1 MKHAP
6 SLPPEFARV
15 LRKVSLLGNTLWQR
29 NCRRPH
35 FIRFCSRRRRTHTSN
50 VQNYTGLCIL
60 FYLSVAKCSLT
71 LLRVQW
77 SLETRHSATSSFRLK
92 LVVEP
97 LVPGHA
103 LMDTLFKIENSR
115 WRITDSNK
123 VKSYH
128 EFSLFNMVILLP
140 INFYPNPTMK
150 VPLQLLLQAYYSVTS
165 SEHRVK
171 K

>member
-1 MKHAP
+1 MVKHAP
-6 SLPPEFARV
+6 SVVCSFFTESKFTWKHASATTFH
-15 LRKVSLLGNTLWQR
+15 KILLSTKTNAFLKFQD
-29 NCRRPH
+29 C
-35 FIRFCSRRRRTHTSN
+35 
-50 VQNYTGLCIL
+50 TGLCIL
-60 FYLSVAKCSLT
+60 FYLCVAKYSLT

-115 WRITDSNK
+115 WRITYSNK

-150 VPLQLLLQAYYSVTS
+150 VPLQLLLLQAYYSVTS

>member
-6 SLPPEFARV
+6 SGVCSFFTESKFTWKHALAKGMSATTFH
-15 LRKVSLLGNTLWQR
+15 KILLSTKTNAFLKFQD
-29 NCRRPH
+29 C
-35 FIRFCSRRRRTHTSN
+35 
-50 VQNYTGLCIL
+50 TGLCIL
-60 FYLSVAKCSLT
+60 FYLCVAKYSLT

-103 LMDTLFKIENSR
+103 LMDTLFKIENSP
-115 WRITDSNK
+115 WRITYTNK

-140 INFYPNPTMK
+140 NNFYPNPTMK

-165 SEHRVK
+165 SKHRVK